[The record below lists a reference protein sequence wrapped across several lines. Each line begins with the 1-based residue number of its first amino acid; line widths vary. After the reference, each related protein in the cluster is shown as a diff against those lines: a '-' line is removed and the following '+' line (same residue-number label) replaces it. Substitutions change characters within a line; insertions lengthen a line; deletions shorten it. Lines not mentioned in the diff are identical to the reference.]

1 MGSVSFV
8 GDIGDLP
15 FFRVAKKGDNAP
27 SMFTGIVEELGRVAR
42 VERRGEAARMAID
55 GAVADG
61 AAVGD
66 SIAVNGCCLTATD
79 LADGRFFVDVAPE
92 TLRLTTLGSLKPGDR
107 VNLERALRADARLG
121 GHIVSGHVDGVGRI
135 ASLREEGNA
144 VIYAFEADEVLT
156 HQMIPRGSV
165 AVDGISLTLIEVA
178 AGHFAISV
186 IPHTREV
193 TTLGTKGVGA
203 PVNLETDLLGK
214 YVLSYLQSLR
224 GGGEGAVDRAFL
236 AEHGFL

>member
-1 MGSVSFV
+1 
-8 GDIGDLP
+8 
-15 FFRVAKKGDNAP
+15 
-27 SMFTGIVEELGRVAR
+27 MFTGIVEELGRVAR
-42 VERRGEAARMAID
+42 IERRGEAARVAID

-79 LADGRFFVDVAPE
+79 LEAGRFFVDVAPE
-92 TLRLTTLGSLKPGDR
+92 TLRLTTLGTLKPGDR

-121 GHIVSGHVDGVGRI
+121 GHIVSGHVDGTGRI

-144 VIYAFEADEVLT
+144 VIYRFEAEEALT
-156 HQMIPRGSV
+156 RQMIPRGSV
-165 AVDGISLTLIEVA
+165 AVDGISLTLIEVG
-178 AGHFAISV
+178 AGSFAISV
-186 IPHTREV
+186 IPHTRDV
-193 TTLGTKGVGA
+193 TTLGAKGVGA

-224 GGGEGAVDRAFL
+224 GAEEGGVDRAFL

>member
-1 MGSVSFV
+1 
-8 GDIGDLP
+8 
-15 FFRVAKKGDNAP
+15 
-27 SMFTGIVEELGRVAR
+27 MFTGIVEELGRVAR

-55 GAVADG
+55 GEVAAG
-61 AAVGD
+61 AQVGD

-92 TLRLTTLGSLKPGDR
+92 TLRLTTLGTLKPGDR

-135 ASLREEGNA
+135 TSLREEGNA
-144 VIYAFEADEVLT
+144 VIYAFEADESLT
-156 HQMIPRGSV
+156 RQMIPRGSV
-165 AVDGISLTLIEVA
+165 AVDGISLTLIEAA
-178 AGHFAISV
+178 AGSFAISV
-186 IPHTREV
+186 IPHTRAV
-193 TTLGTKGVGA
+193 TTLGSKGVGA
-203 PVNLETDLLGK
+203 AVNLETDLLGK

-224 GGGEGAVDRAFL
+224 GGGEAAVDRAFL